1 MQRFRRP
8 TLAVAVG
15 LALAGLYPIAQAQTF
30 TWTTVVNNGDLVPAC
45 GDTNGT
51 RHFNSYGQPSVN
63 EYGLVV
69 FRGRSKGSDGGG
81 GEGEVFTAPDG
92 VGTNAETGPPARG
105 IYVRDARLGTPIA
118 VVACVSGIV
127 PQPNNLDAPFNEFPA
142 FPRMDASSPAIA
154 TRGQSRP
161 VWEYQTGIDPTTGE
175 PVTTRVG
182 TSGVYTNPGGLL
194 TTGASLLGAVKTWP
208 STALTFPQYAVPGAP
223 AGTRFDQF
231 PGSPTVTA
239 GTVIGFKGNYTDV
252 FGRTGV
258 FFRDVSRPGNATY
271 LVANSLTRIPN
282 QPAGTNVLFGSTAP
296 PSAAVSNQ
304 GFAYMY
310 FVGLDNEDA
319 PTMGGIYRAK
329 MKEKESQ
336 KLETLVGLG
345 AQVPGEAAGV
355 GFNRVGESLSV
366 SADANFVTF
375 WGAWGTETFA
385 KTLIC
390 PQDGNKDLLAYCNET
405 YPAGLTL
412 SIPRHQGIFVYDVTK
427 KEIRAIAKTGADD
440 FEDFLYWVF
449 SGAPP
454 GVGGGHEDGEEDGDE
469 SREPPRWRSSAFAAV
484 SLTSKKSYAVAFK
497 GTQGTDYD
505 GSTPGAAGIFL
516 RKGASPIVAVV
527 RIGDSGYAI
536 DTEAAKLSEV
546 TAVGIERDGFRGAN
560 LAITASMLWE
570 DLAAGVSVGWAG
582 IYVTQVPLA
591 D

>member
-1 MQRFRRP
+1 MKRFRRP
-8 TLAVAVG
+8 ALAVVVG
-15 LALAGLYPIAQAQTF
+15 LAFASLYPMAQAQTF

-45 GDTNGT
+45 GESNGT

-69 FRGRSKGSDGGG
+69 FRGRSKGADGGG
-81 GEGEVFTAPDG
+81 GEGEVFTAPEG

-105 IYVRDARLGTPIA
+105 IYVRDVRINAPVS
-118 VVACVSGIV
+118 VVACVGGTV

-161 VWEYQTGIDPTTGE
+161 VWEYQTGIDSEGKAI
-175 PVTTRVG
+175 TTRVG

-194 TTGASLLGAVKTWP
+194 TTGASLLGAVRTYP
-208 STALTFPQYAVPGAP
+208 STALTFPAYSVPGAP

-252 FGRTGV
+252 VGRTGV
-258 FFRDVSRPGNATY
+258 FFRDVSRSGNATY

-296 PSAAVSNQ
+296 PSAAYSNE

-310 FVGLDNEDA
+310 FVGLDNEEA

-329 MKEKESQ
+329 MKDKESQ
-336 KLETLVGLG
+336 KLETLVGIG
-345 AQVPGEAAGV
+345 SQVPGEAAGV
-355 GFNRVGESLSV
+355 GFARIGEGLSV

-375 WGAWGTETFA
+375 WGAWGAETFS
-385 KTLIC
+385 KTLLC
-390 PQDGNKDLLAYCNET
+390 PKDGNADLKKYCNDN
-405 YPAGLTL
+405 YPAGLTVQ
-412 SIPRHQGIFVYDVTK
+412 IPKHQGIFAYDVKK
-427 KEIRAIAKTGADD
+427 KEILRIARTGADGL
-440 FEDFLYWVF
+440 EDFLYWVF

-454 GVGGGHEDGEEDGDE
+454 GVGGGHEGGEEDGDE

-484 SLTSKKSYAVAFK
+484 SLTTKKAYAVAFK
-497 GTQGTDYD
+497 GTQDLDYD
-505 GSTPGAAGIFL
+505 GATPGTPGIFL
-516 RKGASPIVAVV
+516 RKGTAPLATVV
-527 RIGDSGYAI
+527 KVGDSGNDI
-536 DTEAAKLSEV
+536 DNEAPKLSDV
-546 TAVGIERDGFRGAN
+546 TAVGIERDGFRGTN

-570 DLAAGVSVGWAG
+570 DLAAGESVGWAG
-582 IYVTQVPLA
+582 VYVTQVPLA